1 MTVATDICNT
11 LLWRPMTLPQ
21 LYQQL
26 PGHGRT
32 EIARCIRTLST
43 TGYVRRLPND
53 FLECT
58 KPYEGPQPQI
68 EYKARRRRPHIRLRV
83 GGETVEVPGRIGADD
98 EGSYV
103 EITRRALGK
112 ALERA

>member
-1 MTVATDICNT
+1 MTVARDVCST
-11 LLWRPMTLPQ
+11 LTRRSMRLPDLCRKLGQ
-21 LYQQL
+21 HD
-26 PGHGRT
+26 PKA
-32 EIARCIRTLST
+32 IARCVKILST
-43 TGYVRRLPND
+43 SGHVRRLPND

-83 GGETVEVPGRIGADD
+83 CGETFEVPGRIGADD

-112 ALERA
+112 ALGGA